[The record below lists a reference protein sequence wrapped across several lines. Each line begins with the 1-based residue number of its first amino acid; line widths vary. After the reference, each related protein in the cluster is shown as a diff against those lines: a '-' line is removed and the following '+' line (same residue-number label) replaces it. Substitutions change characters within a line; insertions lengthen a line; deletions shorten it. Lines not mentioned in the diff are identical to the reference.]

1 MSPPRSY
8 INASIV
14 QLFYTANTYHD
25 LLYTLGFTESAGNFQ
40 WNNSAHG
47 GRDKDYVILNAQDGS
62 GFSNANFA
70 TPPDGIPGRMRMYIW
85 IESTPSRDGSFD
97 AGIVIHE
104 YTHGGKPLPLP
115 FKQIHLTNQYR
126 IVSPAAPIT
135 PDASAP
141 SNRVVWAKAGATLW
155 RRPSE
160 SSPTI
165 HAQRPTLWV
174 HGQTTISAVSATI
187 PTLLRLPKTL

>member
-40 WNNSAHG
+40 WNNSARG

-62 GFSNANFA
+62 GYSNANFA

-104 YTHGGKPLPLP
+104 YTHGGKPPSP
-115 FKQIHLTNQYR
+115 LTN
-126 IVSPAAPIT
+126 
-135 PDASAP
+135 
-141 SNRVVWAKAGATLW
+141 
-155 RRPSE
+155 
-160 SSPTI
+160 
-165 HAQRPTLWV
+165 
-174 HGQTTISAVSATI
+174 
-187 PTLLRLPKTL
+187 